1 MNKNNQVIFNKDNL
15 RKKADNQGLDSTN
28 NSSESQISILEW
40 SFWSVFISTFLTI
53 FLAEIGDK
61 TQLATLLLAAQSG
74 SPWLVFTGAT
84 LALISTSLLGVLIG
98 YWLSKKVTPKFLDF
112 FLVLLLLLVAGWL
125 LADVVTI

>member
-1 MNKNNQVIFNKDNL
+1 MIFQNDAQKQKIENQE
-15 RKKADNQGLDSTN
+15 LDSTSK
-28 NSSESQISILEW
+28 SSESQISILKW
-40 SFWSVFISTFLTI
+40 SFWSVFSSTFLTI

-74 SPWLVFTGAT
+74 SPWLVFTGAA

-98 YWLSKKVTPKFLDF
+98 YWLSKKVTPKILDF